1 MIPDDLTKKLI
12 DFACSDRHFTVLTG
26 AGISVESDIPTFRG
40 PGGYWQ
46 VGSKEYHPQEMAT
59 RSMFEKDPDS
69 VWGWYLYRRGVC
81 RKALPNRGHLALV
94 EMERLFPGRFTLVTQ
109 NVDGLHL
116 LAGSDPMHTYEI
128 HGNIFYM
135 RCDRG
140 CAHTVYPIPD
150 EVPDKMKGESLTDN
164 DRRLLRC
171 PNCGEI
177 ARPHILWFDES
188 YNEEFYHY
196 VSALKMSTQT
206 GLLLV
211 VGTSGSTNLPILI
224 GQKVG
229 RRNGLIV
236 DVNIRENPFSEM
248 AMRSGGGFIQGT
260 CSEALPE
267 ILKIMADVGRERRSE
282 RR

>member
-1 MIPDDLTKKLI
+1 MIDNPLKKKLV
-12 DFACSDRHFTVLTG
+12 DFAQSDRHFTVLTG

-40 PGGYWQ
+40 PGGYWR
-46 VGSKEYHPQEMAT
+46 VGSKEYKPQEIAT
-59 RSMFEKDPDS
+59 RKMFEENPDD
-69 VWGWYLYRRGVC
+69 VWAWYLYRRGVC
-81 RKALPNRGHLALV
+81 RKARPNRGHLALA
-94 EMERLFPGRFTLVTQ
+94 EMERLFEGRFTLITQ

-116 LAGSDPMHTYEI
+116 QAGNNPLHTYEI
-128 HGNIFYM
+128 HGNIFHM
-135 RCDRG
+135 RCSRS
-140 CAHTVYPIPD
+140 CSHEVYPIPN
-150 EVPDKMKGESLTDN
+150 EVPDKLKGEPMTDQ

-171 PNCGEI
+171 PKCGEP

-196 VSALKMSTQT
+196 VSALKISTQT

-224 GQKVG
+224 AQKV
-229 RRNGLIV
+229 RRRYGLIV

-248 AMRSGGGFIQGT
+248 AVKSNGGFVQGT

-267 ILKIMADVGRERRSE
+267 ILKILADAVR
-282 RR
+282 